1 MCDHI
6 PRIAGERQTL
16 SLEDMNAASDM
27 KDAGKTRMDGEAAG
41 VGDAAD
47 AVAAGK
53 PSRTPGTES
62 VVNTAISYSRI
73 PDVRSKL
80 LR

>member
-1 MCDHI
+1 MCAHI
-6 PRIAGERQTL
+6 PRIAGERQTS
-16 SLEDMNAASDM
+16 SLEDTNVASDT
-27 KDAGKTRMDGEAAG
+27 KDAGKRRMDDVAAG

-47 AVAAGK
+47 AVAAGR
-53 PSRTPGTES
+53 PSRTLGTES
-62 VVNTAISYSRI
+62 VANTAISYSRI